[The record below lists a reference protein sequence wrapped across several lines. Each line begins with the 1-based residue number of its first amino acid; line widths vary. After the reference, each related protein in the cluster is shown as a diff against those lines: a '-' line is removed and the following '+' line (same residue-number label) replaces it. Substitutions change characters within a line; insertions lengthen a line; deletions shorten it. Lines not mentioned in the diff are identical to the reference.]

1 MARIS
6 TYGLDNSITI
16 EDILAGTDGDPGM
29 GLATKNFSVG
39 DLAEFIMQYVEDNSS
54 CCGSVTSLTTIGTSG
69 PSTLIGGVLNIP
81 DYATGEGIVTGLTT
95 TGTAGPSTLIG
106 GVLNVPDYDTGG
118 GDYVLGTGNILDIFT
133 IGSIIEK
140 DVNLN
145 LVGTVSSNMP
155 SAESFLFSARYEK
168 ILLYS
173 TGATSMQMYMST
185 DSGASYTSIQTVP
198 NGTSA
203 VVADSSL
210 SYIYYSDV
218 NTVNGSL
225 LHRSNDAG
233 ATFSDITLLSRTGT
247 VPFGSPNAQGDEV
260 ISRDGKYLIC
270 YCQSKN
276 DTSSPNTYHN
286 IMLTSDYGL
295 TFNDITEIIEPAS
308 TRYTLSNS
316 KYALSGNGEY
326 MLLATSST
334 GLYYKS
340 TDYGVSWAQITLAT
354 SLYSKQIKISF
365 SGQYV
370 LSRSDSYRKYSVSN
384 DYGATFTDYSLGT
397 VTPTACDVSN
407 SGQYMIIEGGLD
419 SKYYV
424 SSDYGVSFTTHS
436 TPIINTRIVD

>member
-16 EDILAGTDGDPGM
+16 EDILVGTDGDPGM

-39 DLAEFIMQYVEDNSS
+39 DLAEFIMKYVEDNSP
-54 CCGSVTSLTTIGTSG
+54 CCDSVTSLTTIGTSG
-69 PSTLIGGVLNIP
+69 PSTLIGGILNIP
-81 DYATGEGIVTGLTT
+81 DYVAGEGIVTGLTT

-133 IGSIIEK
+133 VGSIIEK

-155 SAESFLFSARYEK
+155 SADSFLFSARYEK

-173 TGATSMQMYMST
+173 TNSSMPIYMST
-185 DSGASYTSIQTVP
+185 DSGASYTSIQTPTIDYGV
-198 NGTSA
+198 

-210 SYIYYSDV
+210 SYIYYSDI

-225 LHRSNDAG
+225 LHRSDDAG

-247 VPFGSPNAQGDEV
+247 VPFGSPNAQGGEV
-260 ISRDGKYLIC
+260 ISRNGKYLIC
-270 YCQSKN
+270 YCLSKN
-276 DTSSPNTYHN
+276 VSSSSNTYLN

-308 TRYTLSNS
+308 TRYTLLNS

-326 MLLATSST
+326 MLLATTTT

-340 TDYGVSWAQITLAT
+340 IDYGVSWAQITLAT
-354 SLYSKQIKISF
+354 PLYSDQIKISF

-370 LSRSDSYRKYSVSN
+370 LSRSANNRKYSVSN

-397 VTPTACDVSN
+397 VIPTGCDVSN
-407 SGQYMIIEGGLD
+407 SGQYMIIEGSLG

-424 SSDYGVSFTTHS
+424 SSDYGASFTTYS
-436 TPIINTRIVD
+436 TSINNSKIVD